1 MRLTLAQPRAQSPN
15 KSIRVAPFRLALDD
29 EGLAADGE
37 LVVGARIGDL
47 ARTHLEGR
55 SLGLD
60 TSVPEA
66 DVVSGAARSPAPA
79 PDSPAGCRTA
89 SMPTEVRR
97 RVDMEPAQVV
107 AV

>member
-1 MRLTLAQPRAQSPN
+1 
-15 KSIRVAPFRLALDD
+15 
-29 EGLAADGE
+29 
-37 LVVGARIGDL
+37 
-47 ARTHLEGR
+47 
-55 SLGLD
+55 
-60 TSVPEA
+60 
-66 DVVSGAARSPAPA
+66 VSGAARSPAPA